1 MTLVVAGIAI
11 GLPLALVSGRIVRNL
26 LYGLTP
32 GDPIS
37 LVLIAAML
45 LGVGLLAGY
54 LPGRRASRVQP
65 MDALRS

>member
-1 MTLVVAGIAI
+1 VLIATGIGI
-11 GLPLALVSGRIVRNL
+11 GLPLALMSGWIVRSL
-26 LYGLTP
+26 LFGLTP
-32 GDPIS
+32 ADPIA
-37 LVLIAAML
+37 LVMIASML